1 MHIEIIDPKGKRVEA
16 TIEEKSAN
24 IFAIRCVPQE
34 IGDHQILFYRD
45 KEKTVRMTKFIC
57 QVYDA
62 NKILVS
68 DLPSAVAHRPYT
80 FTSRRTS
87 ASFALPNPLSL
98 L

>member
-1 MHIEIIDPKGKRVEA
+1 M
-16 TIEEKSAN
+16 
-24 IFAIRCVPQE
+24 PQE

-45 KEKTVRMTKFIC
+45 KEKSVRMMKFIC

-62 NKILVS
+62 NKILIS

-80 FTSRRTS
+80 FTSRRTL
-87 ASFALPNPLSL
+87 APFAFSYPLSL